1 MSNILAEQIRYLRI
15 LSTVPGSNLEVM
27 LVPQSPWLPL
37 YEVLD
42 NMPHRPIHSRTI
54 LKNEI
59 VLEIDSD
66 DWAEV
71 RDGTRR
77 ILHVLDQWGARG
89 SYYLSFSGNRSIHV
103 HVFFDRSLAIYPEIA
118 EVLRGRDDVLAAVK
132 RYLMMQVARASGTA
146 PDLQLAG
153 RHLIRLEGGFNEKSH
168 KYCTMIGTV
177 PDERPQYYDIL
188 IPSALPPRLWNL
200 ARFEKELNAFLRIHF
215 TPKFPSVV
223 VYGSGRPFDP
233 EPLKE
238 ILKPVFIPGYR
249 HFMVLAISGWLKR
262 HGIPEHKALEVVR
275 ALNPHDQ
282 TPAKTAGTVYEVYKA
297 GPESKVAGLPYLLN
311 IINGL
316 ALSGQIP
323 GKTAKDVMKALTAL
337 NRGTAEAAQ

>member
-1 MSNILAEQIRYLRI
+1 MSNILTKQIHYLRI
-15 LSTVPGSNLEVM
+15 LSTVPGSSLEVM
-27 LVPQSPWLPL
+27 LAPKSPWLPL
-37 YEVLD
+37 YEVLSD
-42 NMPHRPIHSRTI
+42 MPHKPIHSRTI
-54 LKNEI
+54 LKNEV

-66 DWAEV
+66 DWVEV

-103 HVFFDRSLAIYPEIA
+103 HVFFDRSLAIYPETA
-118 EVLRGRDDVLAAVK
+118 EVLKGRDDVLAVVK
-132 RYLMMQVARASGTA
+132 HYLLDQIAGVSRTT
-146 PDLQLAG
+146 PDMQLAG
-153 RHLIRLEGGFNEKSH
+153 RHLIRMEGGFNEKSR
-168 KYCTMIGTV
+168 KYCTLIREV
-177 PDERPQYYDIL
+177 PDEKPRYYDIL

-200 ARFEKELNAFLRIHF
+200 ARFERELNAFLRIHF
-215 TPKFPSVV
+215 TPKFPPVV
-223 VYGSGRPFDP
+223 MHGTGRPFDP
-233 EPLKE
+233 EPLKD

-262 HGIPEHKALEVVR
+262 HGIPEYKALEVVR

-282 TPAKTAGTVYEVYKA
+282 TPAKTAGTVHGVYRS

-311 IINGL
+311 IIGGL

-323 GKTAKDVMKALTAL
+323 ANTARDVANALKAL
-337 NRGTAEAAQ
+337 NRGTSEVPP

>member
-1 MSNILAEQIRYLRI
+1 MSNILTKQIHYLRI

-42 NMPHRPIHSRTI
+42 NMPHKPIHSRTI

-103 HVFFDRSLAIYPEIA
+103 HVFFDRSLAIYPETA
-118 EVLRGRDDVLAAVK
+118 EVLRGRDDVLAVVK
-132 RYLMMQVARASGTA
+132 KYLMDQIASISKTA
-146 PDLQLAG
+146 PDMQLAG

-168 KYCTMIGTV
+168 KYCTLIHEV
-177 PDERPQYYDIL
+177 PDEKPRYYDLL
-188 IPSALPPRLWNL
+188 IPSSLPPALWDL
-200 ARFEKELNAFLRIHF
+200 TRFEKEINAFLRIRF
-215 TPKFPSVV
+215 TPKGPVITHPAK
-223 VYGSGRPFDP
+223 GRPFDP
-233 EPLKE
+233 EPLKD

-262 HGIPEHKALEVVR
+262 HGIPEYKALEIVR

-282 TPAKTAGTVYEVYKA
+282 TPAKTAGTVHGVYRA
-297 GPESKVAGLPYLLN
+297 GPENKTAGLPYLLN
-311 IINGL
+311 IINEM
-316 ALSGQIP
+316 AASGKISGEVAQE
-323 GKTAKDVMKALTAL
+323 TTDAL
-337 NRGTAEAAQ
+337 NGVRPYAVGAPQ

>member
-1 MSNILAEQIRYLRI
+1 MSNVLTKQIHYLRI
-15 LSTVPGSNLEVM
+15 LSTVPGSDVHVM
-27 LVPQSPWLPL
+27 LAPQSPWLPL
-37 YEVLD
+37 FNVLQ
-42 NMPHRPIHSRTI
+42 NTPHKPIHSRSI

-77 ILHVLDQWGARG
+77 IIKVLDDWGAKG

-103 HVFFDRSLAIYPEIA
+103 HVFFDRSLTIYAETA

-132 RYLMMQVARASGTA
+132 RYLMDQIASVSKTA
-146 PDLQLAG
+146 PDMQLTG
-153 RHLIRLEGGFNEKSH
+153 THLIRMEGGFNEKSH
-168 KYCTMIGTV
+168 KYCTLIHEI

-188 IPSALPPRLWNL
+188 IPSAMPPALWDL
-200 ARFEKELNAFLRIHF
+200 TRFERELNAFLRIHF
-215 TPKFPSVV
+215 TPKGPVIPHPAK
-223 VYGSGRPFDP
+223 GRPFDP

-238 ILKPVFIPGYR
+238 ILKPVFIPNYR

-275 ALNPHDQ
+275 ALNPHDA
-282 TPAKTAGTVYEVYKA
+282 TPAKTAGTVHGVYRA
-297 GPESKVAGLPYLLN
+297 GPENKIPGLPFLLN
-311 IINGL
+311 IISGMAVTGKISSEL
-316 ALSGQIP
+316 A
-323 GKTAKDVMKALTAL
+323 KETADAL
-337 NRGTAEAAQ
+337 NGVKNYVREVPQ